1 MLLCIPQKG
10 SDNNT
15 AFHRVLIFML
25 LAAAPCACCPTGG
38 GIILVGLSPQLSGL
52 CLAIFAALWGFTV
65 LYGAYSRHSQRV
77 IQDVLAS
84 STGTAEEALQ
94 SVRIVRTFATEQQ
107 EQDRYKS
114 WLE

>member
-1 MLLCIPQKG
+1 V
-10 SDNNT
+10 
-15 AFHRVLIFML
+15 R
-25 LAAAPCACCPTGG
+25 CCTPGG

-94 SVRIVRTFATEQQ
+94 SLRIVRTFATEQQ